1 MNWRN
6 ESVGIDETPTFRHLD
21 EQMRGFELILRAN
34 RMLRRIG
41 LGSRAL
47 AELQQQMDDIRAQMR
62 ELADYPER
70 FNQHFSK
77 DGWLAHG
84 RLDFSVMKRAVD
96 VYETNGPEAATGVLL
111 QYFGPDS
118 IGDRLFFLNS
128 VEELRVRRRLI
139 DLAFADYQAGRYYAV
154 VPLLLMFI
162 DGAVNDAVGK
172 GFHAQTLDLWDSI
185 TTADGAI
192 NDIKSIFQQSRRKT
206 RTEPIQLPYRNGILH
221 GMDLAYDNEI
231 VAAKCWCF
239 VFVVADWIAD
249 KKSEAQRRER
259 FAEETR
265 VPSLREL
272 AAQLAEN
279 ERMKQA
285 TEEWSAREIR
295 PEQLEAINRDWSADP
310 GTPEE
315 IVLRFLDLWTV
326 RNYGG
331 MAKLYWAA
339 DHPQSG
345 RHAGDVRM
353 MLGEMS
359 VDSCLVDQID
369 DKAAAITQVRVIV
382 NPASEHPCHYM
393 FRLICETASGEVL
406 PRGLGGGAWRVVWVQ
421 QCEQP

>member
-1 MNWRN
+1 
-6 ESVGIDETPTFRHLD
+6 
-21 EQMRGFELILRAN
+21 MRGFGLILRAD
-34 RMLRRIG
+34 RVLRRIG

-47 AELQQQMDDIRAQMR
+47 AELEQQMDDIRAQMR

-84 RLDFSVMKRAVD
+84 CLDFSVMKRAVD
-96 VYETNGPEAATGVLL
+96 EYETNGREAAAGVLL
-111 QYFGPDS
+111 KYFGPDN
-118 IGDRLFFLNS
+118 IGDRLFFLNA

-139 DLAFADYQAGRYYAV
+139 DLAFADYQAGRYHAV
-154 VPLLLMFI
+154 VPLLLMLI

-172 GFHAQTLDLWDSI
+172 GFHSETLDLDVWDSI

-192 NDIKSIFQQSRRKT
+192 YDMKSIFQQSRRKT
-206 RTEPIQLPYRNGILH
+206 RTEPILLPYRNGILH
-221 GMDLAYDNEI
+221 GMDLGYDNEE

-239 VFVVADWIAD
+239 LFVVADWIAD

-285 TEEWSAREIR
+285 TEEWFAREMR

-315 IVLRFLDLWTV
+315 TVLKFLDLWTV

-339 DHPQSG
+339 GHPQSG

-353 MLGEMS
+353 MLGRVD
-359 VDSCLVDQID
+359 VDSCLVDHID
-369 DKAAAITQVRVIV
+369 DRAAAITQVRVIL
-382 NPASEHPCHYM
+382 NPASEHPYCYM
-393 FRLICETASGEVL
+393 LRLTYETASGEVL
-406 PRGLGGGAWRVVWVQ
+406 PRGFTGGAWRIVWAQ
-421 QCEQP
+421 PCEQP